1 MVKLFLRKITVLM
14 TIIPVVLCTLVL
26 HVQADIAYDPIEQI
40 TRRPNYLLPA
50 LTACAAAAVLL
61 VFKIRKDKK

>member
-1 MVKLFLRKITVLM
+1 MVKHFLRKIIVMM

-40 TRRPNYLLPA
+40 THRPSYLLPV
-50 LTACAAAAVLL
+50 LTACAAAAILI